1 MTITYKGVK
10 YSPDTAH
17 LRPTS
22 RRTIT
27 LTDEQ
32 HVFLNS
38 LENASWFI
46 RQLIDKA
53 MKEGAD
59 NVSI

>member
-1 MTITYKGVK
+1 MTITYRGVK

-17 LRPTS
+17 LRPS
-22 RRTIT
+22 KRRTIT

-32 HVFLNS
+32 HVFLNN

-53 MKEGAD
+53 MKEGA
-59 NVSI
+59 NHVSK